1 MHCAIAELQPYTRS
15 NVAVGHAARR
25 VRNGDSSSPGAGS
38 SQKGNHK
45 TPQVRKVSS
54 GEGFVVLAVVPRGGL
69 AVAGARPQA
78 AMQGADEAV
87 AEGPQRLVLEITRGA
102 ACAAMSAGRAA
113 MPARPSGTR
122 PVASR
127 SPPAVIRWSSCWV
140 SAQSSPTYRFSGFR
154 LLPVVRLALTVVP
167 ATTYWLSAHGH
178 DTPSGLRP
186 YPGRLRTG
194 GWIPASAGMTE
205 PTLPTSAICAW
216 SAPRQPR
223 ARMPRAAQ
231 RYSRRA
237 HGRRSPAA

>member
-1 MHCAIAELQPYTRS
+1 M
-15 NVAVGHAARR
+15 
-25 VRNGDSSSPGAGS
+25 
-38 SQKGNHK
+38 
-45 TPQVRKVSS
+45 
-54 GEGFVVLAVVPRGGL
+54 VLAVVPRGGL

-87 AEGPQRLVLEITRGA
+87 AEDPQRLVLEITRGA

-167 ATTYWLSAHGH
+167 ATTQWLSAHGH
-178 DTPSGLRP
+178 DTPSGLPPTQPHQPGLGLVDAIHRLLGCQELTAWHGCCRVTSRGP
-186 YPGRLRTG
+186 LGAPLPRSSKDGRLDSRVRGHDGLNVAHFRSLRVVRT
-194 GWIPASAGMTE
+194 AS
-205 PTLPTSAICAW
+205 TS
-216 SAPRQPR
+216 R
-223 ARMPRAAQ
+223 
-231 RYSRRA
+231 
-237 HGRRSPAA
+237 

>member
-1 MHCAIAELQPYTRS
+1 M
-15 NVAVGHAARR
+15 
-25 VRNGDSSSPGAGS
+25 
-38 SQKGNHK
+38 
-45 TPQVRKVSS
+45 
-54 GEGFVVLAVVPRGGL
+54 VLAVVPRGGL

-87 AEGPQRLVLEITRGA
+87 AEDPQRLVLEITRGA

-178 DTPSGLRP
+178 DTPSGLP
-186 YPGRLRTG
+186 PTQPHQPGLGLVDAIHRLLGYQELTAWH
-194 GWIPASAGMTE
+194 GW
-205 PTLPTSAICAW
+205 TSV
-216 SAPRQPR
+216 
-223 ARMPRAAQ
+223 
-231 RYSRRA
+231 
-237 HGRRSPAA
+237 PAAAESQVEAH